1 MAKKLDELLKK
12 NSDPKAAKMAKLA
25 EACAKLQAK
34 FGKENV
40 NYLGNKKA
48 EKTPRIPSGSMAIDR
63 VTGGGYPLG
72 RIIEI
77 SGGPSAGKTTACYHA
92 IAEAQKMYPDDF
104 CGFID
109 SEYSADWSY
118 AESLGVDTESVMI
131 SQPDDG
137 HDAFGILQGMIEAGA
152 RLVVVD
158 SVAAMLP
165 KEEAEED
172 DYAHQGMALQARMMS
187 KGLRKLTSIAGK
199 HQCVVIFTNQLRD
212 NVGVLWGEK
221 SCVTL
226 DTMVE
231 VNMEL
236 MTMEKLFEKAGLNW
250 KSMEQNV
257 PYDVSGKNVK
267 IKSFNHKT
275 QQNEM
280 RQILN
285 LVYKGDAKI
294 YHLVNKQ
301 GDILLKCSGTHRI
314 WDNSTSQY
322 FHVQDI
328 ESGTALTK
336 NGENIDFFVKETND
350 IQPIVDMEV
359 EGNENYFSNGI
370 LSHNTTTGGK
380 ALQYYSSIRLKFT
393 RVGKVEE
400 KDGDE
405 KIATAIETKVESVK
419 NKTYRPYLRDKFTV
433 VFGKGI
439 DNDAG
444 IIETAISE
452 GVIKKKGGWYSIDGS
467 NVAQG
472 LPALKEYLDTNP
484 SVYERI
490 KKETLEA
497 IKPDEDELMD
507 SGAND
512 ADTMTDDE
520 IAEKVVNDNTEVG
533 EV

>member
-12 NSDPKAAKMAKLA
+12 NSDPKATKMAKLA

-221 SCVTL
+221 
-226 DTMVE
+226 
-231 VNMEL
+231 
-236 MTMEKLFEKAGLNW
+236 
-250 KSMEQNV
+250 
-257 PYDVSGKNVK
+257 
-267 IKSFNHKT
+267 T
-275 QQNEM
+275 Q
-280 RQILN
+280 
-285 LVYKGDAKI
+285 
-294 YHLVNKQ
+294 
-301 GDILLKCSGTHRI
+301 
-314 WDNSTSQY
+314 
-322 FHVQDI
+322 
-328 ESGTALTK
+328 
-336 NGENIDFFVKETND
+336 
-350 IQPIVDMEV
+350 
-359 EGNENYFSNGI
+359 
-370 LSHNTTTGGK
+370 TTGGK

-472 LPALKEYLDTNP
+472 LPALKEYLDTNH

-497 IKPDEDELMD
+497 IKPDEDELID

-512 ADTMTDDE
+512 ADSMTDDE
-520 IAEKVVNDNTEVG
+520 IAEKVMNDNTEVG

>member
-12 NSDPKAAKMAKLA
+12 SSDPKAAKMAKIA

-40 NYLGNKKA
+40 TYLGNKKV

-77 SGGPSAGKTTACYHA
+77 AGGPSAGKTTACYHA
-92 IAEAQKMYPDDF
+92 IAEAQKMFPDDF

-118 AESLGVDTESVMI
+118 AESLGVDVESVMI

-137 HDAFGILQGMIEAGA
+137 HDAFGILQGMIEGGA
-152 RLVVVD
+152 RLVIVD

-172 DYAHQGMALQARMMS
+172 DYAKQGMALQARMMS

-212 NVGVLWGEK
+212 NVGVLWGDK
-221 SCVTL
+221 S
-226 DTMVE
+226 
-231 VNMEL
+231 
-236 MTMEKLFEKAGLNW
+236 
-250 KSMEQNV
+250 
-257 PYDVSGKNVK
+257 
-267 IKSFNHKT
+267 
-275 QQNEM
+275 
-280 RQILN
+280 
-285 LVYKGDAKI
+285 
-294 YHLVNKQ
+294 
-301 GDILLKCSGTHRI
+301 
-314 WDNSTSQY
+314 
-322 FHVQDI
+322 
-328 ESGTALTK
+328 
-336 NGENIDFFVKETND
+336 
-350 IQPIVDMEV
+350 
-359 EGNENYFSNGI
+359 
-370 LSHNTTTGGK
+370 TTTGGK

-393 RVGKVEE
+393 RIGKVEE

-405 KIATAIETKVESVK
+405 KLATAIETKVESVK
-419 NKTYRPYLRDKFTV
+419 NKTYRPYLKDKFTV

-444 IIETAISE
+444 ILETAISE
-452 GVIKKKGGWYSIDGS
+452 GIIKKKGGWYAIDGE

-472 LPALKEYLDTNP
+472 LPALKEYLENNVD
-484 SVYERI
+484 VFERI
-490 KKETLEA
+490 KKATIEA
-497 IKPDEDELMD
+497 IKPEEDEILE
-507 SGAND
+507 NNEPD
-512 ADTMTDDE
+512 ADNMTDGE
-520 IAEKVVNDNTEVG
+520 IANKVADDTEVG
-533 EV
+533 EI